1 MAAVAAWPPTGSTSA
16 SIIVL
21 LGGARKES
29 KKPTPQISTR
39 WLESLEELALLRKTL
54 IKVDATGSYSG
65 AAYVKA
71 RGFVVLAHGVI
82 EGYLEGIA
90 LEVVDGAIKRFMS
103 DDKARTALLALLL
116 YGHDGPVPDTFS
128 GGPWGVRAALKTSR
142 QRLRDWTEANNGIKE
157 KDVLR
162 LLLPTGLKES
172 DMGSVWLAAMSELGE
187 LRGRVAHKG
196 VPPGASHP
204 VDPKDAVDSV
214 EKVLTTLCRLDAR
227 LVALRDE

>member
-1 MAAVAAWPPTGSTSA
+1 MASTPVSVA
-16 SIIVL
+16 VL
-21 LGGARKES
+21 LRGAKAES
-29 KKPTPQISTR
+29 KKSDPRISTR
-39 WLESLEELALLRKTL
+39 WLESLEELALLRTTL
-54 IKVDATGSYSG
+54 IKVNATGSYPAS
-65 AAYVKA
+65 AYVKA

-82 EGYLEGIA
+82 EGYVEGIA
-90 LEVVDGAIKRFMS
+90 LEVVDGAIKGFES

-116 YGHDGPVPDTFS
+116 YGHDGSVPDAFS

-172 DMGSVWLAAMSELGE
+172 DMGSTWLTAMSELGE

-204 VDPKDAVDSV
+204 VDPKDAADSV
-214 EKVLTTLCRLDAR
+214 EKVLTTLCRLDSK